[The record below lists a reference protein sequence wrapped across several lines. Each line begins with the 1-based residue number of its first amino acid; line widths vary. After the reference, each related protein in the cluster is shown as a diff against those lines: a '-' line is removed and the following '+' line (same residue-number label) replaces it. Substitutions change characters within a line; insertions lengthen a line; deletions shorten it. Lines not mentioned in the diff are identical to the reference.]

1 MHAEPARAVATM
13 DAEARI
19 VLKARILADGWVTC
33 ESCNEEDYRL
43 SIFNECNAAR
53 SERDANNVFAVV
65 ESVDKET
72 VADAARLLLIAHT
85 TPSPSPGIGLESER
99 SFGSVRGVMA
109 VIRGSMAYRPRKAK
123 AESLISWS

>member
-1 MHAEPARAVATM
+1 MHAEPARAVAMTE
-13 DAEARI
+13 AEARR
-19 VLKARILADGWVTC
+19 VLKARMLAGLWITC
-33 ESCNEEDYRL
+33 ESVYGEDY
-43 SIFNECNAAR
+43 SFDVFNECNAAR
-53 SERDANNVFAVV
+53 GERDANNVFAVV
-65 ESVDKET
+65 ESVVKET

-123 AESLISWS
+123 AETLISWS